1 MSASKYV
8 IGLTGGIATG
18 KSHVSGYLQEKGL
31 PVIDADLIARLVTR
45 PGEEGL
51 ERIRQHFGEKYIVKG
66 ELDRKALGSLV
77 FSSPEDLELLNSLLH
92 PLIIQAIDDEI
103 EKLPQGVLA
112 ALDAPLLFETG
123 LESRCVETW
132 AVVTSREEQIR
143 RLEKRD
149 GFTTEEAVQRIDCQ
163 MPTQERIK
171 RADRL
176 IDTTGPKIETRQQ
189 VDVLLNNLKRRLQ
202 LD

>member
-18 KSHVSGYLQEKGL
+18 KSHVSDYLQEKGL
-31 PVIDADLIARLVTR
+31 PIIDADQVSRLITR

-51 ERIRQHFGEKYIVKG
+51 QRIRMRFGEEYIVKG
-66 ELDRKALGSLV
+66 ELDRKALGALV
-77 FSSPEDLELLNSLLH
+77 FSSPEDLKQLNALLH
-92 PLIIQAIDDEI
+92 PLIVKAIDDEI

-123 LESRCVETW
+123 LNSRCVETW

-149 GFTTEEAVQRIDCQ
+149 GFTTEEAAMRIDCQ
-163 MPTQERIK
+163 MPLQERIK

-176 IDTTGPKIETRQQ
+176 IDTSGSKIETRQQ
-189 VDVLLNNLKRRLQ
+189 VDILLNNLKRRLQ